1 GPSPDYDK
9 YTISYFDS
17 DILTDSLYRAYGAS
31 LDIDKWSSHTYEESD
46 YNIREWSEFFGK
58 GVPDSDIYRV
68 IYGYGPGMLD
78 SVRGAIVGEKG
89 MAVPDSIAGNRL
101 IRLLVERRDAL
112 SLGYILYAKHCE
124 QYASLGDGW
133 EEPRGRDTAAMR
145 GLITTGIAG
154 HDRAAS
160 DFLRL
165 RYAFQ
170 AVRMAHY
177 AGWLQEAID
186 LYDRLVAPGGFRSL
200 IRYRALALKAG
211 ALKQLGRVP
220 EGLYLFSRVFDSC
233 DDCRGLTLL
242 DFDYPGPGTRDSLY
256 ALTRDDHERATIAM
270 MEGLA
275 GARLG
280 LESLREMRRYE
291 PRSPRLEIMMMRQV
305 HAVEENIYR
314 LEATRPALVGR
325 KEGLA
330 FALERNVPIRE
341 REVEH
346 PETGPEYLAALHR
359 FIMDGA
365 TGGGVHQP
373 ALWYL
378 AAGYLDLMDS
388 RFDSS
393 EVNLQ
398 EALRLGSGNPDIVH
412 QARLLRFLDRLKKG
426 GSIDETLRTDFPAE
440 LEWLRV
446 KEMRRNSSKYQ
457 KAMTALAQRYLAQ
470 DDVPRAI
477 LAMDIANDAVS
488 RNVLLDFYATNDDL
502 SRLEEIISAPGTVPL
517 DTMLVRR
524 SSLDRNALLDLRGT
538 RLLRDGKIDEALRA
552 FQALPDSYWSAPD
565 STAPLYLRFQSD
577 FARGRWRADERQY
590 QAMPDTFNKLT
601 FTRTLAELETEAR
614 EHPERA
620 DSCCMRI
627 ANGFFNTPFWGYAGT
642 IWRGDLTFSLNYYYG
657 ANEYPFN
664 IPAVA
669 RRMHDAEAQ
678 FLREYGPREL
688 ARRYYEQAIAATHN
702 RELAAECWYL
712 IDICRKAPMTSLQ
725 KQRGSGNQDRTGYR
739 KLKSVYKDTR
749 FYRDIIREC
758 GTYRYF
764 RQRG

>member
-1 GPSPDYDK
+1 
-9 YTISYFDS
+9 
-17 DILTDSLYRAYGAS
+17 
-31 LDIDKWSSHTYEESD
+31 
-46 YNIREWSEFFGK
+46 
-58 GVPDSDIYRV
+58 
-68 IYGYGPGMLD
+68 
-78 SVRGAIVGEKG
+78 
-89 MAVPDSIAGNRL
+89 MAVPDSIAGNGL
-101 IRLLVERRDAL
+101 IRLLVARRDTT

-124 QYASLGDGW
+124 QYAAVGDGW
-133 EEPRGRDTAAMR
+133 EPRVRDTAAMR
-145 GLITTGIAG
+145 ELIAAGTAG
-154 HDRAAS
+154 HDHAAS
-160 DFLRL
+160 EFLKL

-177 AGWLQEAID
+177 GGWLQEAID
-186 LYDRLVAPGGFRSL
+186 LHDRLVAPSRFRSL

-233 DDCRGLTLL
+233 DDCRSLTLL
-242 DFDYPGPGTRDSLY
+242 DFEYPGPGTRDSLY
-256 ALTRDDHERATIAM
+256 ALTRNDHERATIAM

-291 PRSPRLEIMMMRQV
+291 PRSPRLEVMMMRQV

-314 LEATRPALVGR
+314 LEATRPALMGR

-330 FALERNVPIRE
+330 FAMEHNVPISE
-341 REVEH
+341 REMEH
-346 PETGPEYLAALHR
+346 PETGPEYLAALRR

-365 TGGGVHQP
+365 TGGGVHEP
-373 ALWYL
+373 ALWHL

-393 EVNLQ
+393 DVNLQ
-398 EALRLGSGNPDIVH
+398 EALRLGAGSSDIVH
-412 QARLLRFLDRLKKG
+412 QARLLRFLVRLKKG
-426 GSIDETLRTDFPAE
+426 GSIDETLRTDFPVE

-446 KEMRRNSSKYQ
+446 KEMRRYSSKYQ

-477 LAMDIANDAVS
+477 LAMDAAGDAVS
-488 RNVLLDFYATNDDL
+488 RNVLLDFYATHDDL
-502 SRLEEIISAPGTVPL
+502 SRLEGIITTPGGSPI

-524 SSLDRNALLDLRGT
+524 SSLDRNDLLDLRGT
-538 RLLRDGKIDEALRA
+538 RLLRDGRIDEALGA
-552 FQALPDSYWSAPD
+552 FQAIPDSYWSAPD
-565 STAPLYLRFQSD
+565 STSPLYLRFQSD

-601 FTRTLAELETEAR
+601 FTRMLSGLEKEAG

-620 DSCCMRI
+620 DSCYMRI
-627 ANGFFNTPFWGYAGT
+627 ANGFFNTPLWGYAGN
-642 IWRGDLTFSLNYYYG
+642 IWQGDLTFSLNYYYG

-669 RRMHDAEAQ
+669 RRMHDAESR

-688 ARRYYEQAIAATHN
+688 ARRYYERAIAATRN

-725 KQRGSGNQDRTGYR
+725 ERRGSDNQDRTGYR
-739 KLKSVYKDTR
+739 KLKSAYRDTR